1 MNIKELYKK
10 RRRCTITGVMFLM
23 VGFIGLAIER
33 FAQAKDF
40 DRQIKDWAIKN
51 ESKKIDYIILNC
63 CSCDEETEN
72 K

>member
-1 MNIKELYKK
+1 MDIRELYRR

-40 DRQIKDWAIKN
+40 DRQIKTLALKN
-51 ESKKIDYIILNC
+51 ESKIDYVIL
-63 CSCDEETEN
+63 CSCGENPKETEN